1 MANTIDSVTEWMIPE
16 AHTQHMQWYQ
26 QLVWSLAEI
35 EHRIYVESYP
45 EMDEQS
51 RSSLVSGAELFLAQ
65 LFLLPADMAI
75 GQMAEVG
82 KIVIC
87 SKQAL

>member
-1 MANTIDSVTEWMIPE
+1 MIPE

-51 RSSLVSGAELFLAQ
+51 RSREYAVL
-65 LFLLPADMAI
+65 
-75 GQMAEVG
+75 
-82 KIVIC
+82 
-87 SKQAL
+87 

>member
-1 MANTIDSVTEWMIPE
+1 MIPE

-51 RSSLVSGAELFLAQ
+51 RSSRIRSTLKSPCKMHRLSGMALKPAAAWQTDKNQ
-65 LFLLPADMAI
+65 LTVF
-75 GQMAEVG
+75 
-82 KIVIC
+82 
-87 SKQAL
+87 